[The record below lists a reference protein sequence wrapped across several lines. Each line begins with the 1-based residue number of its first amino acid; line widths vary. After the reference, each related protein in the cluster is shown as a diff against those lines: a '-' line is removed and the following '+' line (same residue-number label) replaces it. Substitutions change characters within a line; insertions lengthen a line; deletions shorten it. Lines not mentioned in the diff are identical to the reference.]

1 MHADQEFLQTLADME
16 VYWLRQFKQNYTR
29 SLDHRSFYFKVI
41 DKKVLGLRHIV
52 QEIKDA
58 AEATQ
63 QAPEKALS
71 VHTSAPASVQLRP
84 DVILEMP
91 DKYVTE
97 LCHVQQASGIVC
109 LPLLLHTW
117 QPCADNMMM
126 L

>member
-1 MHADQEFLQTLADME
+1 MSGVQTLADME
-16 VYWLRQFKQNYTR
+16 IYWQRQFKQNYTR

-58 AEATQ
+58 AEATH
-63 QAPEKALS
+63 QAPEKSLS

-91 DKYVTE
+91 DKYAFLRVIV
-97 LCHVQQASGIVC
+97 LCSPQSGTVG
-109 LPLLLHTW
+109 LVFTSFLDH
-117 QPCADNMMM
+117 
-126 L
+126 